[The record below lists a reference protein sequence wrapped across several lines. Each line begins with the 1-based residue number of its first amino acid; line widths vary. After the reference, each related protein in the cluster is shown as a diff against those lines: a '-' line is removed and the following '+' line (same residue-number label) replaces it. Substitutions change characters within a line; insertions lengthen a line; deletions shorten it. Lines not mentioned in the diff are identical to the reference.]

1 MVSIGKIS
9 IGINTKK
16 YSHNLS
22 HHVNTTC
29 EFGFPQ
35 PIFCRPMLARDKVSY
50 TNRQLVRFNSLVAPT
65 FGECKS
71 INVARFVPMSDVF
84 PSFDAL
90 QAHETVRGSNFTY
103 IPTESPTI
111 TNTVL
116 FYFLASRSFI
126 NAFDREGNH
135 LPLSSIPNLWDKA
148 NYCLELLSNWLF
160 AQGVTDYNL
169 YSEASTYFKQP
180 TNESS
185 RYGQVAHTLSSSD
198 FVIFN
203 PDYNQSRPSSF
214 PATDVAAIGIRF
226 GVYTSRIA
234 KVLRGLGF
242 NLEPT
247 NNDPKSILRVLA
259 YYKAWFDMYSAKRD
273 VQWTDTPCYGF
284 INHIYNFGT
293 TKLYSDTS
301 HLSDLTAFL
310 DIVYSLRNCWYSCAD
325 DFFSIHRS
333 KANNSSNLS
342 SNIFGIPNLSV
353 DSSGSFPQNYIQSS
367 DNQRPEVKISGVQS
381 SINLISLETLRRL
394 TRFQN
399 KNNIIGRS
407 IYKYISVHY
416 GAKTAEDLFRDS
428 YNVGEFVLQCIPD
441 DIMNQSDTAVI
452 DSEGSKTQ
460 GGFLGQYGGYC
471 KKFSKGSF
479 RFRADVPGF
488 LFVVNTVIPVS
499 SYYQGD
505 DPTLSCI
512 DRYTLP
518 NHEFDALGYQ
528 VTPVSQMYDNNGVVD
543 WESKLGDDGFGFVP
557 YMSSIKQCQNLV
569 NGDFRNRSFASSYEP
584 YFLDHTINT
593 CMLGHAPNNSNYIGT
608 LNFPIPKAST
618 LWRFPYRFKYL
629 GNFERIFNNQHD
641 WKGSNVGGNV
651 DYWDSM
657 SLADN
662 IILQCNVS
670 ASHTNMLKPLSMSF
684 DTIDETDN
692 ETMNVKPE

>member
-1 MVSIGKIS
+1 MASIGKIS
-9 IGINTKK
+9 VGINTKK

-71 INVARFVPMSDVF
+71 INVARFVPMCDVF

-90 QAHETVRGSNFTY
+90 QARETVRGSNVTY

-111 TNTVL
+111 TNTIL

-135 LPLSSIPNLWDKA
+135 LPLTSFPNLYDKA
-148 NYCLELLSNWLF
+148 NHCLKLISDWLF
-160 AQGVTDYNL
+160 AKGATDYNL
-169 YSEASTYFKQP
+169 YEVGSSFFNQP
-180 TNESS
+180 TTEFA
-185 RYGQVAHTLSSSD
+185 RYGQTAHTLSSSD
-198 FVIFN
+198 YVIFN
-203 PDYNQSRPSSF
+203 PEYNQNDPASF
-214 PATDVAAIGIRF
+214 GATDIAAIGIRF
-226 GVYTSRIA
+226 GVFTSRIA
-234 KVLRGLGF
+234 KILRGLGF

-247 NNDPKSILRVLA
+247 NDDPKSILRILA
-259 YYKAWFDMYSAKRD
+259 YYKAWFDLYAAKRD
-273 VQWTDTPCYGF
+273 VQWTDTSCYGF
-284 INHIYNFGT
+284 INRIFNFGI
-293 TKLYSDTS
+293 TKLYHSSDSLT
-301 HLSDLTAFL
+301 DLESFL
-310 DIVYSLRNCWYSCAD
+310 NIVYELRNCWYSCAD

-333 KANNSSNLS
+333 KANNTSNLS
-342 SNIFGIPNLSV
+342 SNISGIPNVSTDNTGSYV
-353 DSSGSFPQNYIQSS
+353 TNNVSSTN
-367 DNQRPEVKISGVQS
+367 NQRPFLNLSGS
-381 SINLISLETLRRL
+381 SMNLISLETLRRL

-407 IYKYISVHY
+407 VYKYISTHY
-416 GAKTAEDLFRDS
+416 GSKTAEDLFRDS

-452 DSEGSKTQ
+452 DSQGSKTQ

-479 RFRADVPGF
+479 RFRADSPGF
-488 LFVVNTVIPVS
+488 LFVINTVIPVS

-528 VTPVSQMYDNNGVVD
+528 VTPISQMYDNNGVVD
-543 WESKLGDDGFGFVP
+543 WESQLGNAGFGFVP

-593 CMLGHAPNNSNYIGT
+593 CVLGKIPNHPDFIGT
-608 LNFPIPKAST
+608 VNFPIPKAST

-629 GNFERIFNNQHD
+629 GNFERIFNNQHQWLGD
-641 WKGSNVGGNV
+641 NYYRNI
-651 DYWDSM
+651 DYWDTM

-692 ETMNVKPE
+692 DTINVKPE